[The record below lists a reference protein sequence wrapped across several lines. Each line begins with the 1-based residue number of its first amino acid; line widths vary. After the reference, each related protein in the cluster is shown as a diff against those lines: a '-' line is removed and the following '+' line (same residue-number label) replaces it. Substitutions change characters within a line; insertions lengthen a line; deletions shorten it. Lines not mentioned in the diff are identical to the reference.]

1 MLEPALQEEIFREIG
16 EKNVLTHP
24 AQLLVYECD
33 GLTFHRHPPDMV
45 VFPKDAEQVRKVIRL
60 AYQNDIPFLA
70 RGAGTSLSGGAVPS
84 QGGILLEMAKL
95 NRVLEINPLE
105 RYAVVEPGLIN
116 LELSQHVRPDGLYFA
131 PDPSSQSSCTIGGNI
146 GSNAGGPHCLKYGS
160 TVLHV
165 LALEV
170 VTAEGELVRLGS
182 PQGYSPGFDL
192 AGLFTGSEGTLGVMT
207 RAWVKLLP
215 LPESIKTLFADFMD
229 LSDATRAVTDIIA
242 AGIVPAAL
250 EVMDQLSLRAVE
262 NSVYAAG
269 YPTDAAGILLV
280 ELDGFESETVSAT
293 REVRNILQSNRAR
306 NVKQARN
313 SKERARLWA
322 GRKGAFGAFGRI
334 AKAIYLQDTVVPRTR
349 LTEVIEQTYKIA
361 EKYQLPMVNVFHA
374 GDGNLHPV
382 LLYDNEDEDELQRVL
397 QASEE
402 MVRVSL
408 EVGGT
413 LTGEHGIGLEK
424 RDFMPYI
431 FDDDD
436 LEMMTRIRCLFDPK
450 RLCNPDK
457 LLPGTKVCSEFKTPP
472 VAPS

>member
-1 MLEPALQEEIFREIG
+1 MLSPTLQDEIIRHVG
-16 EKNVLTHP
+16 TKNVLTHP
-24 AQLLVYECD
+24 AELLVYECD
-33 GLTFHRHPPDMV
+33 GLTFHRHPPDIV
-45 VFPKDAEQVRKVIRL
+45 VFPDDSAQLQKVIRL

-95 NRVLEINPLE
+95 NRILAINPIE
-105 RYAVVEPGLIN
+105 RYAIVEPGLIN
-116 LELSQHVRPDGLYFA
+116 LELSQRARAYGLYFA

-170 VTAEGELVRLGS
+170 VTAEGDLARLGS
-182 PQGYSPGFDL
+182 PQGYAPGFDL
-192 AGLFTGSEGTLGVMT
+192 AGLFTGSEGTLGVIT

-215 LPESIKTLFADFMD
+215 LPESVETLFADFMD

-262 NSVYAAG
+262 DSIYAAG

-280 ELDGFESETVSAT
+280 ELDGFEAETVSAIK
-293 REVRNILQSNRAR
+293 EVRRILQANRAR

-313 SKERARLWA
+313 SAERARLWA

-349 LTEVIEQTYKIA
+349 LTEVIEQTYQIA
-361 EKYQLPMVNVFHA
+361 KKYGLPMVNVFHA

-382 LLYDNEDEDELQRVL
+382 LLYDNENEDELERVL
-397 QASEE
+397 KASEE

-408 EVGGT
+408 DVGGT

-431 FDDDD
+431 FNEID
-436 LEMMTRIRCLFDPK
+436 LGMMKRIRYLFDPK
-450 RLCNPDK
+450 GLCNPDK
-457 LLPGTKVCSEFKTPP
+457 VLPSTKVCSEFKTLA
-472 VAPS
+472 VAAP